1 MTVHILACMQV
12 NQARN
17 SQLYVKSLVEPPPF
31 ETFEEEDAD
40 VTAPALLKA

>member
-1 MTVHILACMQV
+1 MQV

-17 SQLYVKSLVEPPPF
+17 SQLYVKSLNEPPPF

-40 VTAPALLKA
+40 AATPSLLKA